1 MAKFPQYLEARHY
14 AFFRAKNP
22 DIHSRSECQK
32 PLKLDVDLSE
42 IKCCRL
48 WQRKLSNK
56 WNARILAQ
64 KLNVPVPAL
73 YWHGTAEEIDQIPFE
88 RFPENYVIKPTS
100 AWSCIGVFVMKA
112 GINQFDGKK
121 YTPTDLRQE
130 LKKIAKKYPKTTF
143 MVEEMVKSE
152 AGDYGIP
159 IDFKCHVFGGKL
171 ESILAIRRRDGHSG
185 WASFYDRN
193 WKPKGGAQTTDPT
206 LHIAPYKSEIIPAPK
221 CLEVLVEYAE
231 KIGKFYGSF
240 VRIDFYATPTGPV
253 LGEFTPFPNAGHNYN
268 SYADTWL
275 ETWKAIDP
283 ALFNEKVGD
292 GQAMLLGVRSIG
304 LSQAMLP
311 KSTEI
316 KQSSDLNKL
325 GISRRK
331 ILFSGVHRQVKKSR

>member
-14 AFFRAKNP
+14 AFFRANNP
-22 DIHSRSECQK
+22 DIHSRPECQK
-32 PLKLDVDLSE
+32 PLNPETNLSE

-64 KLNVPVPAL
+64 KLNVPVPEL
-73 YWHGTAEEIDQIPFE
+73 YWHGSADQIDQIPFE
-88 RFPENYVIKPTS
+88 SFPANYVIKPTS

-112 GINQFDGKK
+112 GVNQFDGKK
-121 YTPTDLRQE
+121 YTPANLRIE
-130 LKKIAKKYPKTTF
+130 LKKIAKKYPKTAF
-143 MVEEMVKSE
+143 MVEEMVRSE
-152 AGDYGIP
+152 AGEYGIP

-185 WASFYDRN
+185 WASFYDRD
-193 WKPKGGAQTTDPT
+193 WKPKGGAQTSDPT

-221 CLEVLVEYAE
+221 CLKDLVKYAE
-231 KIGKFYGSF
+231 RIGKFYGSF
-240 VRIDFYATPTGPV
+240 VRIDFYATPTGAV

-275 ETWKAIDP
+275 ETWKALDP
-283 ALFNEKVGD
+283 KLFNEKVGD
-292 GQAMLLGVRSIG
+292 GQAKLLGVKSIG

-311 KSTEI
+311 KSNSNSNSNSKSKPTPI
-316 KQSSDLNKL
+316 
-325 GISRRK
+325 RRK
-331 ILFSGVHRQVKKSR
+331 LSFSSVHRQVK